1 MKHFKKSLRFAGY
14 LKKYKNKTNLM
25 HHDGLNENL
34 QMKIPSNRL
43 CYLKHMKYSVYD
55 KYEMLR
61 HHLIDFTM
69 KVHLYL
75 M

>member
-1 MKHFKKSLRFAGY
+1 
-14 LKKYKNKTNLM
+14 M

-69 KVHLYL
+69 KVPLYL
-75 M
+75 I